1 MEPNGYLVLYK
12 GAVGEITEKKSR
24 FIATLSPVKD
34 EAEATAFIDE
44 MKKKYWDA
52 RHNCTA
58 FVIGKNAEL
67 TRCSDDGEP
76 SGTAGRP
83 MLEILMGS
91 GIRNVVVVVTR
102 YFGGILLGTGGLVK
116 AYSQAVKEA
125 LSLCQVARVVKGYF
139 VDVTM
144 DFTDAGKI
152 QYYLNA
158 ENIKTLE
165 TEYTDK
171 VKFKLFLEVSKKD
184 AVLTAITDK
193 TGGRAVFGELI
204 EGEDSILI

>member
-1 MEPNGYLVLYK
+1 METNGYLVLHE
-12 GAVGEITEKKSR
+12 GATGEIIEKKSR

-34 EAEATAFIDE
+34 EAEATAFIEE

-83 MLEILMGS
+83 MLEVLMGS
-91 GIRNVVVVVTR
+91 GIRNICVVVTR
-102 YFGGILLGTGGLVK
+102 YFGGVLLGTGGLVK
-116 AYSQAVKEA
+116 AYTQAVKEA
-125 LSLCQVARVVKGYF
+125 LSACKVARVVSGFY
-139 VDVTM
+139 VDVTT

-158 ENIKTLE
+158 ENIRTID
-165 TEYTDK
+165 TQYTDR
-171 VKFKLFLEVSKKD
+171 VCFNLFLEAEHKD
-184 AVLTAITDK
+184 VVISAITDK

-204 EGEDSILI
+204 EGEDSILM